1 MTDRPLNF
9 SSGVAGV
16 VTLVTTAETVV
27 ATLGGCVT
35 RWPGQTFK
43 ITGNCVLT
51 SGTSTTTVTMRIRR
65 KSLTGTLVSDATP
78 QNVTAAAGSSDAYGV
93 YAEDAPG
100 DVTGFTY
107 VLTAQQASADGNG
120 ATVYANLTARVD

>member
-1 MTDRPLNF
+1 MTDRPLLF

-16 VTLVTTAETVV
+16 VSLVTTAETVV

-35 RWPGQTFK
+35 RWPGQVFK
-43 ITGNCVLT
+43 ITGQCVLT
-51 SGTSTTTVTMRIRR
+51 TGTNATGITMRIRR
-65 KSLTGTLVSDATP
+65 QSLTGTLVSNATP
-78 QNVTAAAGSSDAYGV
+78 QQITAVAGSTDEYGV

-107 VLTAQQASADGNG
+107 VLTAQQAGADGNG